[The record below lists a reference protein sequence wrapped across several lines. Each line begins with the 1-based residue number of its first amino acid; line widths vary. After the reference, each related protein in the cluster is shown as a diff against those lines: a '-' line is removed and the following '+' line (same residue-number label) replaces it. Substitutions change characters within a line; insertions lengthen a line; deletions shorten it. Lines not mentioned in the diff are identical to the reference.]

1 MEATESGTAP
11 LRESSQV
18 LFLVD
23 TAGTTQVVN
32 STMAESA
39 AAASSDAPAAA
50 AAASAADTHKES
62 EAAIKGTDALR
73 AKGAAHE
80 DPAEAAYMKSLIG
93 DKDIVRPDGRRVVIE
108 EFRIIIDGDADDIV
122 YKLNTPELVAECKKK
137 PFEVQY
143 LKERQF
149 LACFFFFA
157 QPTPPLHSFIH
168 SCTRVAC

>member
-1 MEATESGTAP
+1 
-11 LRESSQV
+11 
-18 LFLVD
+18 
-23 TAGTTQVVN
+23 
-32 STMAESA
+32 MAESA

-50 AAASAADTHKES
+50 AAASASDAGVADTHKES

-108 EFRIIIDGDADDIV
+108 EFRIIVDGDTDDVV
-122 YKLNTPELVAECKKK
+122 YKLNTPELVAACKKK

-143 LKERQF
+143 FKVRQF
-149 LACFFFFA
+149 LACFLFC
-157 QPTPPLHSFIH
+157 TTDSTTS
-168 SCTRVAC
+168 SCTHTCSLLKDVTTNFNLRSDVMVPN